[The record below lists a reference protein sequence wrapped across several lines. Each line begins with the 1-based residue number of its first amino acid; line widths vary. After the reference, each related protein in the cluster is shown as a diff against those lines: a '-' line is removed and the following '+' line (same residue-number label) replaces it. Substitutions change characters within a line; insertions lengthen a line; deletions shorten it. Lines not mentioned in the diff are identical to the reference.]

1 MKKRVALLVALC
13 IWKVVAAQTPYGEM
27 PERFWPDTL
36 PCRLG
41 GGVCFGMDG
50 LDAAI
55 PRGGGASSCRDPRV
69 VFVAGDTLI
78 TFISVAGVANTR
90 ARGPCLPVLR
100 QERGARRFPD
110 AQNDGR
116 TDGRGRQRFSGRSGF
131 CGVAGSRDRKSE
143 VSLGIVCRRR
153 FRLRGP
159 PVARSLVGGK
169 EDPLLGSDMRRRYVR
184 LPTEVSVELK
194 AGRDA
199 AFRARR
205 LPAAGPLTGYFPAI
219 TNSISLN
226 RYSRSVPSA
235 CRSSNSPVGRTP
247 CSIEASVGVPS
258 G

>member
-1 MKKRVALLVALC
+1 MKKRVVLLVALC

-27 PERFWPDTL
+27 PERFRPDTL

-55 PRGGGASSCRDPRV
+55 PRGGGSLLLPRSPGRVCRRRYADNVHLRCRSREY
-69 VFVAGDTLI
+69 G
-78 TFISVAGVANTR
+78 

-153 FRLRGP
+153 FRLPAACGPESRRGKGGPSSGIGYAP
-159 PVARSLVGGK
+159 PVCSVADRSL
-169 EDPLLGSDMRRRYVR
+169 R
-184 LPTEVSVELK
+184 
-194 AGRDA
+194 
-199 AFRARR
+199 
-205 LPAAGPLTGYFPAI
+205 
-219 TNSISLN
+219 
-226 RYSRSVPSA
+226 
-235 CRSSNSPVGRTP
+235 
-247 CSIEASVGVPS
+247 
-258 G
+258 